1 MVARIDPTKCRL
13 YPETIPEAMAITS
26 STSGANIASYAA
38 FKPFVMILK
47 DLITNQVATETLR
60 IDTDSGH
67 GVIESPLAARP
78 LLEPTELDIL
88 IEDSMD
94 LWALGGTVEARY
106 AYTLRITQMTVFEKI
121 KYSVPLTEEESALAE
136 EYDIAKKYLAG
147 IMKATDVPQFKRINE
162 VAKKVTVAAGDTTRV
177 GRIINVKDGEKA
189 VLLGMSADSAT
200 VASGVGSNDTYLAVN
215 RDVRD
220 LNYVKLDTIAMP
232 VLTHEIKCYV
242 PAINRLEV
250 ELQSV
255 TGITNLPVR
264 YRYGIADLTILE
276 KIRWGLPLN
285 SGEAQDAKSF
295 NLFDAVAAGVL

>member
-13 YPETIPEAMAITS
+13 YPEVIPEALATTS
-26 STSGANIASYAA
+26 STSGVSIASYAA

-60 IDTDSGH
+60 VDTDAGH

-88 IEDSMD
+88 VEDSMD
-94 LWALGGTVEARY
+94 LWAVGAAAEARY
-106 AYTLRITQMTVFEKI
+106 AYTLRVTQLTVFEKI
-121 KYSVPLTEEESALAE
+121 KYGVALTIEESALAE
-136 EYDIAKKYLAG
+136 KYDITKKYLAG
-147 IMKATDVPQFKRINE
+147 IMKMSDLTQFKRIIE
-162 VAKKVTVAAGDTTRV
+162 VAKEVTVAAGGKTRV
-177 GRIINVKDGEKA
+177 GRIVNVRSGEKA
-189 VLLGMSADSAT
+189 VLLGMSVDSAA
-200 VASGVGSNDTYLAVN
+200 VAGSVGSNDTYLAVN

-232 VLTHEIKCYV
+232 VLTNEIQCYV
-242 PAINRLEV
+242 PAIDRLEV

-255 TGITNLPVR
+255 TGIAALPVR
-264 YRYGIADLTILE
+264 YRYGIADLTVLE
-276 KIRWGLPLN
+276 KIRWGLPLT
-285 SGEAQDAKSF
+285 GLEAQDAESF

>member
-13 YPETIPEAMAITS
+13 YPEIIPEALAITS
-26 STSGANIASYAA
+26 SASGEEIASYAA

-60 IDTDSGH
+60 IDTDAGH

-94 LWALGGTVEARY
+94 LLAIGSTVEARY
-106 AYTLRITQMTVFEKI
+106 AYTLRITQLTVFEKI
-121 KYSVPLTEEESALAE
+121 KYGIALTVEESALAE
-136 EYDIAKKYLAG
+136 KYDIARKYMAG
-147 IMKATDVPQFKRINE
+147 ILKASDLAQFKRIAE
-162 VAKKVTVAAGDTTRV
+162 VAKTVTVAAGDTTRV
-177 GRIINVKDGEKA
+177 GRLINVRDGEKA

-232 VLTHEIKCYV
+232 VLTHEIQCYI

-255 TGITNLPVR
+255 TGVTNLPIR
-264 YRYGIADLTILE
+264 YRYGVADLTILE
-276 KIRWGLPLN
+276 KIRWGLPLT
-285 SGEAQDAKSF
+285 SIEAQDAESF

>member
-13 YPETIPEAMAITS
+13 YPETIPEAFAITS
-26 STSGANIASYAA
+26 SASGANIASYGA

-60 IDTDSGH
+60 IDTDAGH
-67 GVIESPLAARP
+67 GVIESLLAARP

-94 LWALGGTVEARY
+94 LWAVGGAVEARY

-121 KYSVPLTEEESALAE
+121 KYGVSLSAEESALAK
-136 EYDIAKKYLAG
+136 EYDIARKYLAG
-147 IMKATDVPQFKRINE
+147 IMKASDSPQFKRIME
-162 VAKKVTVAAGDTTRV
+162 VAKKVTVAAGGTTRV

-189 VLLGMSADSAT
+189 VIIGMSADSAT
-200 VASGVGSNDTYLAVN
+200 VAGGVGSNDTYMAVN

-220 LNYVKLDTIAMP
+220 LSYVKLDTIAMP
-232 VLTHEIKCYV
+232 ALTHEIKCYI

-255 TGITNLPVR
+255 TGVTNLPIR
-264 YRYGIADLTILE
+264 YRYGIADVTILE
-276 KIRWGLPLN
+276 KIRWGIPL
-285 SGEAQDAKSF
+285 SSTEAQDAKSF

>member
-13 YPETIPEAMAITS
+13 YPEIIPEALAITS
-26 STSGANIASYAA
+26 STSGASIASYGA

-78 LLEPTELDIL
+78 LSEPSELDIL

-94 LWALGGTVEARY
+94 LWAVGGAVEARY

-121 KYSVPLTEEESALAE
+121 KYGISLTVEESALAI

-147 IMKATDVPQFKRINE
+147 IMKATDIPQFKQIVE
-162 VAKKVTVAAGDTTRV
+162 VAKKVTVAAGGTTRV

-189 VLLGMSADSAT
+189 VLIGMSADSAT

-220 LNYVKLDTIAMP
+220 LSYVKLDTIAMP
-232 VLTHEIKCYV
+232 ALTHEINCYI

-255 TGITNLPVR
+255 TGVTNLPIR
-264 YRYGIADLTILE
+264 YRYGIADVTILE
-276 KIRWGLPLN
+276 KIRWGLPL
-285 SGEAQDAKSF
+285 SSEEAQDAKSY